1 MLYFIKVQESKK
13 YIPRSKRYFP
23 GVSGTSVE
31 SFVRKGFRNVNNL
44 RGCDEDDGDPECT
57 EDPEEDDDDDPEC
70 TEDPEEEDEL
80 EREQGASFVSATF
93 DGDLNGPSS
102 VCSFLSSSLFV
113 CKL

>member
-57 EDPEEDDDDDPEC
+57 EDPEE
-70 TEDPEEEDEL
+70 EDEL